1 MNMRIGVGIDWGA
14 DEHEICVVM
23 EGDIGAQQRWRVP
36 HRGADIEALFDKLAA
51 LSPDAKE
58 LWVAI
63 EMPHG
68 TLVDT
73 ALDRGM
79 RVFAISPKQ
88 LDRFRD
94 RYFTSGKKDDKTDAY
109 VMARTVLSDTDCFR
123 ELAVRAPQYVMLR
136 EWSRQR
142 EVLVGEQTAL
152 INRIKGALRRYYPSF
167 LELGNVVSEAWGRE
181 LFALAKTP
189 HKAARLRVSTFD
201 KLLRRHRIRRLS
213 AQQVRDILCAQPL
226 HLAPGVTEAIV
237 GQLRHSFARLELVQA
252 QLADAEREMERL
264 VAHLHDAHVTEQ
276 AKLAVGERTPSDVE
290 IWTSLDGVGKVVLGT
305 MLGEAHVLI
314 ASHDLAS
321 LRGFSGCAPVT
332 RNTGQREN
340 RYAPRKA
347 SFVHM
352 RYACSEHL
360 RSAVYHLGRTA
371 SVFSP
376 VYKPRYAAMRAR
388 GHSHGRACRQIADQI
403 LHVAFAMLRDRTTY
417 DRTRALTQAAA
428 TPAA

>member
-1 MNMRIGVGIDWGA
+1 MRIGVGIDWGA
-14 DEHEICVVM
+14 DEHEVCVVM
-23 EGDIGAQQRWRVP
+23 EDDIRARQRWRVP
-36 HRGADIEALFDKLAA
+36 HRGADIDKLFDKLAA

-63 EMPHG
+63 ETPHG
-68 TLVDT
+68 ALVDT

-79 RVFAISPKQ
+79 RVFSINPKQ
-88 LDRFRD
+88 LDRFRG
-94 RYFTSGKKDDKTDAY
+94 RYFSSGKKDDKTDAY

-123 ELAVRAPQYVMLR
+123 ELVVAAPEYVMLR

-142 EVLVGEQTAL
+142 EALVGDQTAL
-152 INRIKGALRRYYPSF
+152 VNRIKGALRRYYPSF
-167 LELGNVVSEAWGRE
+167 LELGNVVTEAWGRE
-181 LFALAKTP
+181 LFAIAETP
-189 HKAARLRVSTFD
+189 HKAACTRVSTFD
-201 KLLRRHRIRRLS
+201 KLLRSHRIRRLS
-213 AQQVRDILCAQPL
+213 GQQLHDVLCTQPL
-226 HLAPGVTEAIV
+226 HVAQGVTEAIV
-237 GQLRHSFARLELVQA
+237 GQLRQSFARLELVQT
-252 QLADAEREMERL
+252 QIADAEAEIERL
-264 VAHLHDAHVTEQ
+264 VANLHDAHATEQ
-276 AKLAVGERTPSDVE
+276 AKLAAEDRTPSDVE

-305 MLGEAHVLI
+305 ILGEAHVLI
-314 ASHDLAS
+314 ASRDLSS
-321 LRGFSGCAPVT
+321 LRAFSGCAPVT
-332 RNTGQREN
+332 KNTGQREN

-360 RSAVYHLGRTA
+360 RFAIYHLGRTA

-403 LHVAFAMLRDRTTY
+403 LHVAFAMLRNRTTY
-417 DRTRALTQAAA
+417 DCTRALAQAAA